1 MDNYMDVDEEP
12 VIGRKRG
19 FESNE
24 DGENMNYKRQN
35 TTQQKGQKRK
45 FNDYNYDEEEENYT
59 KINTTNQNRPSLDTL
74 RGRRDAY
81 YTQKFNSEKTGGLK
95 TRRRRKKH
103 RQSRKRTNKRR
114 HSKR

>member
-1 MDNYMDVDEEP
+1 MDVDEEP

-19 FESNE
+19 FDSDEV
-24 DGENMNYKRQN
+24 GENMNYKRQN

-59 KINTTNQNRPSLDTL
+59 KINTTNQNRPPVDTL

-95 TRRRRKKH
+95 TRRRRKKRNH
-103 RQSRKRTNKRR
+103 SRKRTNKRR